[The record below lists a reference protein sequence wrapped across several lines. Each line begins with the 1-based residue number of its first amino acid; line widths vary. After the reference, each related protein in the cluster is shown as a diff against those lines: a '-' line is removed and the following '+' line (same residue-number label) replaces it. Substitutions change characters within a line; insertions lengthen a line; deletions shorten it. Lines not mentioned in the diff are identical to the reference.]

1 MKHMYRMID
10 IIQQDSSFYKIL
22 IIVVS
27 CLLCMIAAFYSNLYL
42 KADIVYTHYFY
53 IPIILTGL
61 WYGKE
66 TIYLAL
72 YMGVFHIL
80 INYVAF
86 GTVSLSSLQRAL
98 IFIMIASIIYVLTG
112 LMKNAYQMV
121 YAIHQYS
128 NLYKK
133 LIILFS
139 CLLCMAG
146 AFFVNL
152 HIKEDVVYTHF
163 FYIPIILTGI
173 WYGIGAVY
181 LAIFM
186 GVFHVALN
194 YFAFGLISLSSIQR
208 ALVFVVVALIIYILT
223 NFRYGQLDHESILL
237 SIEDEMDDNSIDPR
251 LQKIDMVGQ
260 LGVAVG
266 HEIRNPLTTVRGFL
280 QMLGNEK
287 NYEGAEE
294 YFSLM
299 IEEIDRADAT
309 IGNLINLAHNKT
321 NYPELHNLN
330 DIIDDYLESLS
341 LEKPSN
347 IKIKTHLSPINDL
360 LLDKMEISE
369 LIENLLS
376 NAIEAMP
383 EGGVIT
389 VSTEKVNNEVLF
401 TVQDQG
407 SGISGAT
414 ARKIGLPFFTTK
426 ENSAGLGLAICYSIA
441 RRHSARIEFIS
452 TPRGTRFMVRF
463 PLLGSDQDT
472 GYKWDRASGEGA
484 FNVI

>member
-10 IIQQDSSFYKIL
+10 IIQQDINFYKVL
-22 IIVVS
+22 VIVVS
-27 CLLCMIAAFYSNLYL
+27 SLLCMVAAFYSNLYL

-66 TIYLAL
+66 TIYLVL
-72 YMGVFHIL
+72 YLGVFHIL
-80 INYVAF
+80 VNFIAF
-86 GTVSLSSLQRAL
+86 GSISISSLQRAL
-98 IFIMIASIIYVLTG
+98 IFIIISSIIYILSG
-112 LMKNAYQMV
+112 LMKNAHQIY
-121 YAIHQYS
+121 YAIHQHN

-133 LIILFS
+133 LIIVLS
-139 CLLCMAG
+139 CLLCIAG
-146 AFFVNL
+146 AVFVNL
-152 HIKEDVVYTHF
+152 HIKQDIVYTHF
-163 FYIPIILTGI
+163 FYIPIILTAI
-173 WYGIGAVY
+173 WYGINAIY
-181 LAIFM
+181 LAVFLGI
-186 GVFHVALN
+186 FHVALN
-194 YFAFGLISLSSIQR
+194 YLAFGLISISSVQR
-208 ALVFVVVALIIYILT
+208 ALVFVMIALIIYLLT
-223 NFRYGQLDHESILL
+223 NYSYGQLDDESLGL
-237 SIEDEMDDNSIDPR
+237 NIEGLEGKMDKQHIDPR

-260 LGVAVG
+260 LGFAVG

-280 QMLGNEK
+280 QFLGNEK

-309 IGNLINLAHNKT
+309 IGNLINLAHNKI
-321 NYPELHNLN
+321 NHPELLNLN
-330 DIIDDYLESLS
+330 HIIEDYLSEALAI
-341 LEKPSN
+341 EKPSN
-347 IKIKTHLSPINDL
+347 IQIKTRLSPIDDL
-360 LLDKMEISE
+360 LLDKIEISE
-369 LIENLLS
+369 LIENFLS

-389 VSTEKVNNEVLF
+389 VSTDKVKDNEVVL

-414 ARKIGLPFFTTK
+414 ARNIGIPFFTTK

-452 TPRGTRFMVRF
+452 TPGGTRFMVRF
-463 PLLGSDQDT
+463 PVPGRPEESP
-472 GYKWDRASGEGA
+472 G
-484 FNVI
+484 

>member
-1 MKHMYRMID
+1 MID
-10 IIQQDSSFYKIL
+10 IIQQDRNFYKAL

-27 CLLCMIAAFYSNLYL
+27 CLLCMTAAFYSNLYL

-53 IPIILTGL
+53 IPIILTGI

-72 YMGVFHIL
+72 YLGVFHVF
-80 INYVAF
+80 INYTAF
-86 GTVSLSSLQRAL
+86 GSITLSSLQRAL

-121 YAIHQYS
+121 YAIQQYGIL
-128 NLYKK
+128 NKK
-133 LIILFS
+133 LIVFFA
-139 CLLCMAG
+139 CLLCMIG
-146 AFFVNL
+146 AVFVNL
-152 HIKEDVVYTHF
+152 YLKEDVVYTHF

-173 WYGIGAVY
+173 WYGINAVY
-181 LAIFM
+181 LAIFL
-186 GVFHVALN
+186 GIFHVALN
-194 YFAFGLISLSSIQR
+194 YLAFGLISLSSIQR
-208 ALVFVVVALIIYILT
+208 ALVFVVIALIIYMLT

-237 SIEDEMDDNSIDPR
+237 NKEGPIDKNSVDPR
-251 LQKIDMVGQ
+251 LEKIDMVGQ

-309 IGNLINLAHNKT
+309 IGHVINLAHNKT
-321 NYPELHNLN
+321 NHPERQNLN
-330 DIIDDYLESLS
+330 HIIEDYLSEGLFVP
-341 LEKPSN
+341 KPSN
-347 IKIKTHLSPINDL
+347 IKIKTRLSPISDL
-360 LLDKMEISE
+360 LLDKMEINE

-407 SGISGAT
+407 SGISGVT
-414 ARKIGLPFFTTK
+414 ARKIGIPFFTTK

-463 PLLGSDQDT
+463 PALGSQQDT
-472 GYKWDRASGEGA
+472 VHEVLG
-484 FNVI
+484 